1 MTIAEKEW
9 IRECWSKALRDL
21 ELSIKANNITEEILD
36 TMNRWKKLVFCDYNG
51 NDDTERLI
59 RESGIIV

>member
-1 MTIAEKEW
+1 MTTGEKEW

-21 ELSIKANNITEEILD
+21 ELAIKTNNVTEEILD
-36 TMNRWKKLVFCDYNG
+36 TMNRWNFRFMQA

>member
-36 TMNRWKKLVFCDYNG
+36 TMNRWNFRFIQATMTQNVSSVSPG
-51 NDDTERLI
+51 
-59 RESGIIV
+59 

>member
-9 IRECWSKALRDL
+9 VCECWSKALRDL
-21 ELSIKANNITEEILD
+21 KLAIKTNNITEEILD
-36 TMNRWKKLVFCDYNG
+36 TMNRWNFRFMQA
-51 NDDTERLI
+51 NDDTECLI

>member
-9 IRECWSKALRDL
+9 VRECWSKALRDL
-21 ELSIKANNITEEILD
+21 ELSIKNNNVTEEILD
-36 TMNRWKKLVFCDYNG
+36 TMNRWNFHFMQA

>member
-1 MTIAEKEW
+1 MSIAEKEW
-9 IRECWSKALRDL
+9 IRECWSKAIRDL
-21 ELSIKANNITEEILD
+21 NLALQNNNVTKEILD
-36 TMNRWKKLVFCDYNG
+36 NMNKWNFRFMQA

>member
-1 MTIAEKEW
+1 MSIAEKEW
-9 IRECWSKALRDL
+9 IRECWSKAIRDL
-21 ELSIKANNITEEILD
+21 NLALQNNTVTKEILD
-36 TMNRWKKLVFCDYNG
+36 NMNKWNFRFMQA

>member
-1 MTIAEKEW
+1 MSIAEKEW
-9 IRECWSKALRDL
+9 IRECWSKAIRDL
-21 ELSIKANNITEEILD
+21 KLALQNNNVTKEILD
-36 TMNRWKKLVFCDYNG
+36 NMNKWNFRFMQA

>member
-1 MTIAEKEW
+1 MTITEKEW
-9 IRECWSKALRDL
+9 IRECWSKACRDL
-21 ELSIKANNITEEILD
+21 ELAIKANSVTKEIFD
-36 TMNRWKKLVFCDYNG
+36 NMNKWNFRFMQA